1 MVENNF
7 CQRAVWNHQN
17 DNELTEYIEGKGF
30 YVETGFHDMFRKYG
44 YPEDRLFSLQETLD
58 YINNPENNCTVY
70 EESIKRLEE
79 FWSKYPDGMIDFG

>member
-44 YPEDRLFSLQETLD
+44 YPDDRLFSLEETLN
-58 YINNPENNCTVY
+58 YINNYENKCIVY
-70 EESIKRLEE
+70 ENTIDLLKD
-79 FWSKYPDGMIDFG
+79 FWSKYPDGFIEFG

>member
-44 YPEDRLFSLQETLD
+44 YPEDRLFSLQ
-58 YINNPENNCTVY
+58 
-70 EESIKRLEE
+70 
-79 FWSKYPDGMIDFG
+79 